1 MTAELSPTERLTK
14 EEREVSRRLSR
25 GFAWPT
31 VVLLVALIAIEIAVV
46 AAWATG
52 FVPLLV
58 GMFINSVA
66 SYGLYTV
73 VHDAVHRSISNRS
86 ARHARWDSICGNI
99 AGQLILLN
107 FAGHRSS
114 HLRHHAHTNTDRDPD
129 LGAKG
134 PMVARPV
141 KWLVGN
147 LVLLLG
153 ALPGGGRLAN
163 ALMRRL
169 GADAATDGGEGSLL
183 AAQRWAVRVGVLVV
197 LISIPLGVVV
207 PVVVLWIIPA
217 RLTFLYLAFFFAWL
231 PHFPYEDT
239 ERFRNTRITLF
250 PGSTW
255 LLLQQDRHLIHHL
268 YPSIPWYRY
277 RAAHEAL
284 APLLSERGAVVAG
297 PSSTPR
303 LRVRLR

>member
-134 PMVARPV
+134 PMVALPV

-147 LVLLLG
+147 LVLLLV
-153 ALPGGGRLAN
+153 ALPGGVRLAT

-169 GADAATDGGEGSLL
+169 GADAATDGGEGSAVDHPG
-183 AAQRWAVRVGVLVV
+183 AAHVPVPGVLLRLVTALPLRRHRAVPQHSHHPLSRVDVV
-197 LISIPLGVVV
+197 APAAGPAPHPSPVSVDSLV
-207 PVVVLWIIPA
+207 PV
-217 RLTFLYLAFFFAWL
+217 
-231 PHFPYEDT
+231 
-239 ERFRNTRITLF
+239 
-250 PGSTW
+250 PGGT
-255 LLLQQDRHLIHHL
+255 
-268 YPSIPWYRY
+268 
-277 RAAHEAL
+277 
-284 APLLSERGAVVAG
+284 
-297 PSSTPR
+297 
-303 LRVRLR
+303 